1 MSRYREISVRRKKN
15 GQRFVGTVKYPDVP
29 LSFNDIYVYATQ
41 GDRFDIL
48 ANQYYDDPS
57 LWWVISSANGTLKQD
72 SYFIPEGTQIR
83 IPQNISEILVKFEQ
97 LNDR

>member
-1 MSRYREISVRRKKN
+1 MRRYKDISINKKN
-15 GQRFVGTVKYPDVP
+15 GRRFVGTVKYPDVP

-48 ANQYYDDPS
+48 ANQYYNDPS
-57 LWWVISSANGTLKQD
+57 LWWVISSANSILKQD

-83 IPQNISEILVKFEQ
+83 IPQNIGEILAQFER